1 MYYLDK
7 KAASVERAEQVDL
20 NADLHGGWT
29 TENGKKKLNEWCQ
42 QMKIR
47 APECTY
53 KPQENGI
60 LKNNHVKEREHQLG
74 FS

>member
-1 MYYLDK
+1 M
-7 KAASVERAEQVDL
+7 ERAEQVDL

-53 KPQENGI
+53 KPQANGTDFFI
-60 LKNNHVKEREHQLG
+60 FYALEKR
-74 FS
+74 F